1 MAERKSISKKIRFE
15 VFKRDSFTCQYC
27 GRTAPDV
34 VLEVDHI
41 NPVANGGDNDLMNL
55 ITSCYDCNRGKG
67 KRTLT
72 DKEELKKQQEQ
83 LKRIN
88 EQREQLKMMVEWK
101 TELMKFNDE
110 QVDIIQD
117 VFNSRFNLDFTDEG
131 RKSISKE
138 IKRYGFD
145 EVYEATNIS
154 ISQYDD
160 ANKAFNYIARICETR
175 KQQRENPILKDINR
189 ILAIAKNRYPHFNYY
204 ALKNYL
210 KRYMKPNDVDEVTN
224 IAMSVYSFYTF
235 RQELEE
241 YFGTDGEL

>member
-1 MAERKSISKKIRFE
+1 MAERKSISKKKRFE

-88 EQREQLKMMVEWK
+88 EQREQLKMLVEWK
-101 TELMKFNDE
+101 NELMKFNDE

-117 VFNSRFNLDFTDEG
+117 VFNSMFNFGFTDEG

-160 ANKAFNYIARICETR
+160 ANKAFSYIARICETR
-175 KQQRENPILKDINR
+175 KQQKENPILKDINR
-189 ILAIAKNRYPHFNYY
+189 IVAIARNRCAYFNTYSVRD
-204 ALKNYL
+204 YL
-210 KRYMKPNDVDEVTN
+210 RRYMTPDDIEEITN
-224 IAMSVYSFYTF
+224 IAATTRNFSMFKQDV
-235 RQELEE
+235 ED
-241 YFGTDGEL
+241 YFGTEGEL